1 MVGGS
6 VGEMVIPLVVG
17 FFIGE
22 NPMMLIYTNEAL
34 VVAMA
39 IVFVALHCV
48 GGKHGKKKSKDEA

>member
-22 NPMMLIYTNEAL
+22 NPMMLVYTNEVL
-34 VVAMA
+34 VVSMAM
-39 IVFVALHCV
+39 VFVALHCV
-48 GGKHGKKKSKDEA
+48 ARKQGKKKKNEV